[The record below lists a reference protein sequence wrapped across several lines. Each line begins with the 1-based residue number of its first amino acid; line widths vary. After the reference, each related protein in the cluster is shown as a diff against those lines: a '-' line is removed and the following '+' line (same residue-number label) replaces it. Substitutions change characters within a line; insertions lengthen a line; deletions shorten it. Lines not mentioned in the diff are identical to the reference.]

1 MQMKLGIV
9 GWSRSGKTTV
19 FNALTQRSGE
29 SGAASGQVVAVLGV
43 VPVPDPRLDWLTAL
57 YQPRKRTPAQVT
69 YTDLQGIAGVVE
81 KRKDYMALLLT
92 HMRPVDAFLVVVRNF
107 SDPVLGAPNPARDL
121 RELEEEFLL
130 ADLAT
135 VEKRLE
141 RIEAELK
148 KGRKAAAKEMELLHR
163 CAELLNQERPL
174 RTESSLATAPELK
187 GYTFL
192 SAKPVLVIVNNDDD
206 SADIPEDL
214 QGMEDLLVIRGRLE
228 MEMAQLSE
236 ADAAVFRQDYGIG
249 ESAMDRVIRRS
260 FQLLGLGT
268 FFTVGEDEVKA
279 WTIPCGLHAV
289 EAAGVVHSDMK
300 KGFIRAEVVAYEDLK
315 KFGDYAIARKQGL
328 VRLEGRDYPV
338 QDGDII
344 RFRFNV

>member
-1 MQMKLGIV
+1 MKLGIV
-9 GWSRSGKTTV
+9 GLSRSGKTTV

-29 SGAASGQVVAVLGV
+29 SGAASGQVVPVLGV
-43 VPVPDPRLDWLTAL
+43 VPVPDVRLEWLTAL
-57 YQPRKRTPAQVT
+57 YKPRKTTPAQVT
-69 YTDLQGIAGVVE
+69 YTDLQGIAGVAE
-81 KRKDYMALLLT
+81 KKKDYMALLLT
-92 HMRPVDAFLVVVRNF
+92 HMRPVEAFLVVVRNF

-148 KGRKAAAKEMELLHR
+148 KGRKAAAVEMELLQR
-163 CAELLNQERPL
+163 CAELLNQEKPL
-174 RTESSLATAPELK
+174 RTEPSLATAPELR

-206 SADIPEDL
+206 TADIPEAL
-214 QGMEDLLVIRGRLE
+214 RGMEDVLVVRGRLE

-236 ADAAVFRQDYGIG
+236 ADAAIFRQDYGID

-300 KGFIRAEVVAYEDLK
+300 KGFIRAEVVAYDDLK
-315 KFGDYAIARKQGL
+315 RVGDYAAARKQGL

-338 QDGDII
+338 KDGDII
-344 RFRFNV
+344 HFRFNV

>member
-1 MQMKLGIV
+1 MKLGIV
-9 GWSRSGKTTV
+9 GLSRSGKTTV

-29 SGAASGQVVAVLGV
+29 SGAASGQVVPVLGV

-69 YTDLQGIAGVVE
+69 YTDLQGIAGVAE

-92 HMRPVDAFLVVVRNF
+92 HMRPVEAFLVVVRNF
-107 SDPVLGAPNPARDL
+107 SDPVLGAPNPAQDL

-148 KGRKAAAKEMELLHR
+148 KGRKAAAQEMELLQR
-163 CAELLNQERPL
+163 CAELLNQEQPL
-174 RTESSLATAPELK
+174 RTEPSLASAPELK

-206 SADIPEDL
+206 TADIPEDL
-214 QGMEDLLVIRGRLE
+214 KGMEDVLVIRGRLE

-315 KFGDYAIARKQGL
+315 KVGDYATARKQGL

-338 QDGDII
+338 KDGDIVH
-344 RFRFNV
+344 FRFNV